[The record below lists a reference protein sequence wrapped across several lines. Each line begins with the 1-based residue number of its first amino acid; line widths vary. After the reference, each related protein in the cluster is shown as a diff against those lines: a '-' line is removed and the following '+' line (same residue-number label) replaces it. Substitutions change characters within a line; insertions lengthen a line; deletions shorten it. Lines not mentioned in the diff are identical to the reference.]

1 MYPTDDEIKA
11 WATRE
16 RQRREQ
22 WAKGPSPEQAALAAL
37 RERERRLT
45 EVERASGQPDSVVEP
60 TALMRDAVRNVYLA
74 SAGAVSLLFKT
85 SARDAFDSL
94 VHEGLD
100 WEDRGRTS
108 NSPTAAS
115 VTRP

>member
-22 WAKGPSPEQAALAAL
+22 WAKGPSPEQAALEML
-37 RERERRLT
+37 SERERHIA
-45 EVERASGQPDSVVEP
+45 EFDRAIGPADPGVEP
-60 TALMRDAVRNVYLA
+60 TALMRDAMRNGCLA
-74 SAGAVSLLFKT
+74 AAGVLSLLFKT

-94 VHEGLD
+94 VQEGLD
-100 WEDRGRTS
+100 WEDRLKDHR
-108 NSPTAAS
+108 
-115 VTRP
+115 V